1 MSATD
6 DVVGIPAPAQPR
18 VKEDSSPTVPTVT
31 VTEQPDERSS
41 SRVTEQQQD
50 ESSPTTPLLIP
61 APPLAYSRYNRQ
73 LLLPQLRLRG
83 QEYLLSSKVLIVGL
97 GGLGS
102 PAALY
107 LAGAGVGTLGFMD
120 SDSVEV
126 SNLHRQIVHT
136 EDAARAGLS
145 KVRSAAA
152 RCTAL
157 NSEISYVCHDEQAT
171 GANILATVAQYD
183 LVLDCTD
190 NPATRYLISDACV
203 MLGKVLISGAAQ
215 RGEGTL
221 IVLNSPP
228 PPPAPPA
235 SAGAGAVAGAGTAL
249 TSTTQDK
256 GPCYRCVFPR
266 PPAPETVRSCS
277 EIGIL
282 GPVVGTIGTLMAGEA
297 IKVISTGGHLLQ
309 LTPTAQ
315 GRSGITTSG
324 AAAAAAAAA
333 ESRTKKHTMLLYNTW
348 ATDPRSVFRTITL
361 RGRRKDCLACGDDET
376 LAQKNLTRIT
386 PEMISQ
392 GRMDYGAFCGVADDN
407 VRLLGEENRIDASEF
422 LEEHVRRRHRGHG
435 HHGGTTDDERTR
447 TRVTRRKR
455 KAIVVDV
462 REESEFELGPKVSG
476 SVNIPLSRILRHG
489 DAAFD
494 QLGLDFG
501 TSTGA
506 SRPGE
511 MVDQEWKRRLPTTE
525 QEIVKGSESE
535 ADPQGGQINKE
546 SHIRITEG
554 ANVNSPS
561 AGHGETDRVDLAP
574 EAKSSATGPDGG
586 MVSRET
592 HIQAVRG
599 KDEDSCRGSQDRP
612 DGGMLNRETHIP
624 LAAAAR
630 IASSTNSAGAGPD
643 GGMVDDDAHIPIPG
657 PVARQPTFSSATFPS
672 RPGEIVKGANEN
684 VGYSIYPGDDDN
696 NNHDDD
702 EPPDVY
708 FVCQRGNDSQIAAQ
722 KLMTS
727 IQTFQDVTGTE
738 TATATATATVAAEPK
753 ARRQKVPWI
762 GDIKGGFLALER
774 HATYQSP

>member
-6 DVVGIPAPAQPR
+6 DVVERPAPAQPR
-18 VKEDSSPTVPTVT
+18 VKNDSSPTMPTA
-31 VTEQPDERSS
+31 TEQPDERSWF
-41 SRVTEQQQD
+41 RVTEQRD
-50 ESSPTTPLLIP
+50 ESSPTSPLLIP
-61 APPLAYSRYNRQ
+61 APPLASSRYNRQ

-107 LAGAGVGTLGFMD
+107 LAGAGIGTLGFMD
-120 SDSVEV
+120 GDAVEV

-152 RCTAL
+152 RCKAL
-157 NSEISYVCHDEQAT
+157 NSEISYVCHDKQAT

-190 NPATRYLISDACV
+190 NPASRYLISDACV
-203 MLGKVLISGAAQ
+203 ILGKVLISGAAQ
-215 RGEGTL
+215 RGEGML

-228 PPPAPPA
+228 PPPAPR
-235 SAGAGAVAGAGTAL
+235 AGASTGVATGASEGAGTAP

-297 IKVISTGGHLLQ
+297 IKVISTGGHLPPSPV
-309 LTPTAQ
+309 TPTAQ
-315 GRSGITTSG
+315 GKSGITTSG
-324 AAAAAAAAA
+324 AAP
-333 ESRTKKHTMLLYNTW
+333 ERHTMLLYNTW

-392 GRMDYGAFCGVADDN
+392 GRLDYGAFCGVADD
-407 VRLLGEENRIDASEF
+407 VRLLGEENRINASEF
-422 LEEHVRRRHRGHG
+422 LEEHARRQHRGHG
-435 HHGGTTDDERTR
+435 HHGETRADEGTR
-447 TRVTRRKR
+447 TRKRKR

-462 REESEFELGPKVSG
+462 REEHEFELGPKVGG

-494 QLGLDFG
+494 QLGIDFG
-501 TSTGA
+501 TSTGI
-506 SRPGE
+506 SHPGG

-546 SHIRITEG
+546 SHIPITEG
-554 ANVNSPS
+554 ANVNSHS
-561 AGHGETDRVDLAP
+561 AGHGQTVRVDLAFLT
-574 EAKSSATGPDGG
+574 ESSATGPDGG
-586 MVSRET
+586 MLNRES
-592 HIQAVRG
+592 HIRAGTNDGDNYQ
-599 KDEDSCRGSQDRP
+599 GSHNRP
-612 DGGMLNRETHIP
+612 DEEMVNHETHIP

-630 IASSTNSAGAGPD
+630 IATSTNSAGAGPD
-643 GGMVDDDAHIPIPG
+643 GGMVDDEAHSPISE
-657 PVARQPTFSSATFPS
+657 PVARQSTFSSANFPS
-672 RPGEIVKGANEN
+672 RPGEMFKGGNED
-684 VGYSIYPGDDDN
+684 VGYNFRPGDDE
-696 NNHDDD
+696 NNHDDDDDD

-727 IQTFQDVTGTE
+727 IQTVQDATGRE
-738 TATATATATVAAEPK
+738 TATATATVAAEPK

-762 GDIKGGFLALER
+762 GDIKGGFLALEQY
-774 HATYQSP
+774 AAYQSP